1 MRGRLGMHPD
11 QFQAFERVCGE
22 RGAGGS
28 VLEIGAVPSEDSLLC
43 LRSLTA
49 AARTIGVNLDGPS
62 TFRDFTILKGN
73 SQDLSCFRDGEFD
86 TVLCNAVLEHDLL
99 FWKSLEEMHRVT
111 RTGGLIVVGVPGFVE
126 SRPARWR
133 ARISRSAFGRVLFP
147 RRSAS
152 LLASTPVLQV
162 HDYPSD
168 YYRFSPQAVA
178 ELFMRGLNDVRVFS
192 HMRPPRIIGSGI
204 KP

>member
-1 MRGRLGMHPD
+1 MHPD
-11 QFQAFERVCGE
+11 QFQAFDRICGE
-22 RGAGGS
+22 RGAGGA

-43 LRSLTA
+43 LGSLTA
-49 AARTIGVNLDGPS
+49 AARKVGVNLDGPS
-62 TFRDFTILKGN
+62 AFRDFAILKAN
-73 SQDLSCFRDGEFD
+73 SNDLSCFRDGEFD

-99 FWKSLEEMHRVT
+99 FWKSLEEMRRVT
-111 RTGGLIVVGVPGFVE
+111 RTGGLIIIGVPGFVE
-126 SRPARWR
+126 SRPAGWR
-133 ARISRSAFGRVLFP
+133 ARISRSPFARVLFP
-147 RRSAS
+147 RSGAS
-152 LLASTPVLQV
+152 LLVSTRVLQV

-178 ELFMRGLNDVRVFS
+178 ELFMRGLKDVRVFS

>member
-1 MRGRLGMHPD
+1 MHPD
-11 QFQAFERVCGE
+11 QFQAFERICAE

-43 LRSLTA
+43 LRSLSA
-49 AARTIGVNLDGPS
+49 AARKVGVNLDGPS
-62 TFRDFTILKGN
+62 TYRDFTILKAN
-73 SQDLSCFRDGEFD
+73 SNDLSFFRDGEFD
-86 TVLCNAVLEHDLL
+86 TVLCSAVLEHDLF
-99 FWKSLEEMHRVT
+99 FWRSLEEMRRVT
-111 RTGGLIVVGVPGFVE
+111 RTGGLIIIGVPGFIE

-133 ARISRSAFGRVLFP
+133 ARIGRSPFVRAMFP
-147 RRSAS
+147 RRSEF

-162 HDYPSD
+162 HNYPSD
-168 YYRFSPQAVA
+168 YYRFSPQAVV
-178 ELFMRGLNDVRVFS
+178 ELFMRGLKDVRVFS